1 MALFTPEEL
10 AELAAADKEIDESF
24 CLTNEELRESRM
36 RDRRAKLDAMDNRER
51 KIADQKRAYREANR
65 EKIADQQRAYREA
78 NREKIADQKRAYYEA
93 NREKIADQKRAYR
106 EANREDWNR
115 YMRDYRKKKKEKER
129 KTLI

>member
-51 KIADQKRAYREANR
+51 KIADQ
-65 EKIADQQRAYREA
+65 QRAYYEA

-93 NREKIADQKRAYR
+93 NRE
-106 EANREDWNR
+106 NWNR

>member
-51 KIADQKRAYREANR
+51 KIADQQRAYYEANR
-65 EKIADQQRAYREA
+65 EKIADQQRAYYEA

-93 NREKIADQKRAYR
+93 NRE
-106 EANREDWNR
+106 NWNR

>member
-1 MALFTPEEL
+1 MALSTPEEL

-36 RDRRAKLDAMDNRER
+36 RDRRAKLDPMDNRER
-51 KIADQKRAYREANR
+51 KIADQH
-65 EKIADQQRAYREA
+65 
-78 NREKIADQKRAYYEA
+78 
-93 NREKIADQKRAYR
+93 RAYR

>member
-65 EKIADQQRAYREA
+65 E
-78 NREKIADQKRAYYEA
+78 
-93 NREKIADQKRAYR
+93 
-106 EANREDWNR
+106 DWNR